1 MWKRLIIIFSIF
13 FLTACVSCSSNDGEE
28 ITDSHSDSL
37 DRNTI
42 EEKDVSDKEVNNISI
57 TPMSAY
63 EGLPEVTVPEI
74 SFDEIPYRTFEEF
87 MAQDE
92 TDDTP
97 YECSW
102 EMTEDVSDVSEENI
116 ILWAVP
122 GSGDYS
128 PSEEAVNNQLRK
140 DGYPFRMKIV
150 TIPDDENYSINVAN
164 SDADIIYTG
173 DAYVDDVYYPAYK
186 VVRGEQGKYLQL
198 DEYLEGSE
206 LWEHCPQIDWDSVE
220 YKGAH
225 YVIPNYS
232 LCGETGLQIRI
243 KKSVYS
249 EEELEGFDGTLDSIL
264 PLVSKD
270 RKLYFGL
277 GEFRWLLLEGII
289 PVASVMY
296 YDENG
301 NIRNVMDLDI
311 NIRWMREVNRM
322 YREHMAVTTNGSAEE
337 CADEWTIAITDISD
351 KNRFNEEDYYIY
363 TFKGNS
369 NTFYSNSLAIRSTS
383 RNPEMAFKLMELIIT
398 DRTYANLMAYGGTP
412 CVEKD
417 GFMVDPVT
425 GEGVE
430 SGMRRFYFGIE
441 DNIGRPKNERWSF
454 DSAED
459 RAEYVEKYIRQ
470 IDFRFYDY
478 PALIYLLDPLY
489 GEYIGMFKEVLD
501 EEKFNQKLAEYIAKS
516 RQVFKI
522 LEEYQ

>member
-1 MWKRLIIIFSIF
+1 MWKRLINIFSIF
-13 FLTACVSCSSNDGEE
+13 ILMACVSCSSNDGEE

-37 DRNTI
+37 NRNTI
-42 EEKDVSDKEVNNISI
+42 EEKNVSDKEGDNISI
-57 TPMSAY
+57 TPTPAY

-74 SFDEIPYRTFEEF
+74 SYDEIPYRTFEEF

-92 TDDTP
+92 TDDMP

-102 EMTEDVSDVSEENI
+102 EMTEDVSDVPKENI
-116 ILWAVP
+116 ILWAVL

-150 TIPDDENYSINVAN
+150 TIPDGENYSKNAAN

-173 DAYVDDVYYPAYK
+173 DTYIDDVYPPSYK

-198 DEYLEGSE
+198 DEYLEGSK

-225 YVIPNYS
+225 YVVPNYA
-232 LCGETGLQIRI
+232 LCGEAGMQIRI
-243 KKSVYS
+243 KKSAYTK
-249 EEELEGFDGTLDSIL
+249 EELEGFDGTLDSIL

-270 RKLYFGL
+270 RKLFLGL
-277 GEFRWLLLEGII
+277 PNFQWLQLEGIQE
-289 PVASVMY
+289 VALGMY

-301 NIRNVMDLDI
+301 SIGNVMDLDI
-311 NIRWMREVNRM
+311 NIRWMREMNRM
-322 YREHMAVTTNGSAEE
+322 LRENIAITKGLAEE
-337 CADEWTIAITDISD
+337 SADEWTIAITEISD

-363 TFKGNS
+363 TFKG
-369 NTFYSNSLAIRSTS
+369 YSNSFYTGSLAIRSTS
-383 RNPEMAFKLMELIIT
+383 KSPEMAFKLMELIIT

-417 GFMVDPVT
+417 GFMVDSIT

-441 DNIGRPKNERWSF
+441 DNIGRPKNERLSF
-454 DSAED
+454 DSPED
-459 RAEYVEKYIRQ
+459 RAEYVEKYIIP
-470 IDFRFYDY
+470 IDVRFFEY
-478 PALIYLLDPLY
+478 PALLYQLEIIY
-489 GEYIGMFKEVLD
+489 GEYTWMLGDVLD
-501 EEKFNQKLAEYIAKS
+501 EEEFNRMLAEYIAKS

>member
-1 MWKRLIIIFSIF
+1 M
-13 FLTACVSCSSNDGEE
+13 
-28 ITDSHSDSL
+28 
-37 DRNTI
+37 
-42 EEKDVSDKEVNNISI
+42 
-57 TPMSAY
+57 
-63 EGLPEVTVPEI
+63 
-74 SFDEIPYRTFEEF
+74 
-87 MAQDE
+87 
-92 TDDTP
+92 
-97 YECSW
+97 
-102 EMTEDVSDVSEENI
+102 
-116 ILWAVP
+116 
-122 GSGDYS
+122 
-128 PSEEAVNNQLRK
+128 
-140 DGYPFRMKIV
+140 
-150 TIPDDENYSINVAN
+150 
-164 SDADIIYTG
+164 
-173 DAYVDDVYYPAYK
+173 
-186 VVRGEQGKYLQL
+186 
-198 DEYLEGSE
+198 
-206 LWEHCPQIDWDSVE
+206 
-220 YKGAH
+220 
-225 YVIPNYS
+225 
-232 LCGETGLQIRI
+232 
-243 KKSVYS
+243 
-249 EEELEGFDGTLDSIL
+249 EGFDGTLDSIL

-301 NIRNVMDLDI
+301 NIGNVMNLDI